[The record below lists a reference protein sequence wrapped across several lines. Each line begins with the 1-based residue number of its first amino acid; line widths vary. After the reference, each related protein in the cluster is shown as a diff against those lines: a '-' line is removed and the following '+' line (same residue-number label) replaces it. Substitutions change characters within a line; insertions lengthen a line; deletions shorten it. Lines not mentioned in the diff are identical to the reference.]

1 MQSGIEVNCCCTLS
15 LKISRLNQL
24 LALQMQQICRS
35 LLVPTSRCSPP
46 LPAASRPTS
55 SPPSK
60 PTLGCSTSQPDANR
74 KRRGN
79 IRLLPAQADSQED
92 FFKNLGQT
100 KTRANERRQHAWTFC
115 VWVEQHHNNTMMRKC
130 AFSGVF
136 NLWKYNMRRLE
147 VQINDLHLINVSS
160 TTEVQQ
166 GEQTRRTRRWAEG
179 EFVGWVIFFTAEFN

>member
-46 LPAASRPTS
+46 PPAASRPTS

-79 IRLLPAQADSQED
+79 IRLLPAQS
-92 FFKNLGQT
+92 
-100 KTRANERRQHAWTFC
+100 ERRQHAWTFC

-147 VQINDLHLINVSS
+147 VQINDLHFINVSS

-166 GEQTRRTRRWAEG
+166 CEQTRRTRRWAEG
-179 EFVGWVIFFTAEFN
+179 EFVGWVIFFTAELN